1 LGIGAWTL
9 IRGINLDPQTRCAHY
24 HGPTD
29 IISIRMKCCGEY
41 YACKDC
47 HDELADH
54 PIEVWPAAEWNEK
67 AILCGACRSEM
78 TIRKYLESDYRCGA
92 CGAQFNPKC
101 KHHYHYYFTVEQD

>member
-1 LGIGAWTL
+1 M

-29 IISIRMKCCGEY
+29 IIAIKMKCCREH

-54 PIEVWPAAEWNEK
+54 PIKAWPQSEWNEK
-67 AILCGACRSEM
+67 AILCGVCGLEM
-78 TIRKYLESDYRCGA
+78 TIREYLESDYRCGA

-101 KHHYHYYFTVEQD
+101 KNHHYYYFAVESD